1 MTAVEL
7 APLLYAAFT
16 ETEDPPLTG
25 TPPWQELLLETQARW
40 VRMAT
45 LLNNRLKTLK
55 DLEQ

>member
-1 MTAVEL
+1 MTAVKL
-7 APLLYAAFT
+7 APLLYATFT

-45 LLNNRLKTLK
+45 LLNNRIKALT

>member
-45 LLNNRLKTLK
+45 LLSNRLKALK
-55 DLEQ
+55 NLEQ

>member
-1 MTAVEL
+1 MTAVKL
-7 APLLYAAFT
+7 APLLYATFA
-16 ETEDPPLTG
+16 ETEDPPMTG

-45 LLNNRLKTLK
+45 LLNNRIKALT